1 MVREKQN
8 LADFG
13 LKYMLEITKDLVLA
27 PDIIEGVFSTVCNVA
42 NKKMIEIQE
51 VPSAPVEGQD
61 QADFEETV

>member
-1 MVREKQN
+1 
-8 LADFG
+8 
-13 LKYMLEITKDLVLA
+13 MLEITKDLVLA

-51 VPSAPVEGQD
+51 VPSAPAEGQD